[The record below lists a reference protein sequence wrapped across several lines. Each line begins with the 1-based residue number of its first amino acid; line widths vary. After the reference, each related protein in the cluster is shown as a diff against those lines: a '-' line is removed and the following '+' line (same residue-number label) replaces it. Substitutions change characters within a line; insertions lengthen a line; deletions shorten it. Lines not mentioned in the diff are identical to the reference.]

1 LKIKLKINMAVET
14 SNQELSSSQ
23 KEFEILLN
31 DDFKDRKLKENEIIK
46 ATVTEITKNF
56 VVVDCKAKME
66 GMIPIEEFKNDDEL
80 SKLEVGSKIEVYLE
94 RIESFKGEIV
104 ISREKARRMNA
115 WNRME
120 KVFATGEEITAYI
133 TGRVKGGFIA
143 TCDGLPTFMPASQI
157 DVRPLKKFDH
167 LMNVPL
173 QVIAT
178 RIDKVR
184 GNVCTSRRAVLE
196 KSKDVEAKEALK
208 NLKEG
213 DVIDD
218 AKVKATTDWGIFL
231 DIKGID
237 ALLHVSDLSHGRVKK
252 PADLVTIGQT
262 MKVKITKIDK
272 VTNRVSASVKALT
285 EDPYDSLEKKYKIG
299 SIYTGTVTK
308 LMDYGAFVRLED
320 GIEGLI
326 HSSELSWTNKNIQP
340 AKVLSSSQEVKIKI
354 VSIDSDAKRI
364 SLSYRETLP
373 NPWKDIEDKVGEVIE
388 VTINNITEKAIFA
401 DLENGLTG
409 MLHFRELSYDEQD
422 KDLKRFV
429 KGQKIKVKIIELKD
443 DKLRFSVRAMEKDPF
458 SWFKE
463 NNKKEG
469 SIITTRVHEV
479 LKTGVK
485 VSVDP
490 DKHIIVM
497 IKKNQLAKESADA
510 RPEIFVA
517 GNALDAMITELDL
530 SKREVTLSV
539 KAAQIYEEKSLVAK
553 FGAGAAKSGAT
564 LAGIFQKALGK
575 KPIKKKKKEEE

>member
-1 LKIKLKINMAVET
+1 MAVET
-14 SNQELSSSQ
+14 ISQELTSSQ
-23 KEFEILLN
+23 KEFESLLN

-56 VVVDCKAKME
+56 IVVDCKAKME

-80 SKLEVGSKIEVYLE
+80 SKLEVGTKIEVYLE
-94 RIESFKGEIV
+94 RIESFKGEII
-104 ISREKARRMNA
+104 ISREKARRMTA
-115 WNRME
+115 WHRME

-173 QVIAT
+173 KVIAT

-196 KSKDVEAKEALK
+196 KSKDIEAKEALK

-213 DVIDD
+213 DIIDD

-252 PADLVTIGQT
+252 PSDLVTIGQT

-272 VTNRVSASVKALT
+272 TTNRVSASVKALSK
-285 EDPYDSLEKKYKIG
+285 DPYESLEKKYKIG
-299 SIYTGTVTK
+299 TIYTGTVTK
-308 LMDYGAFVRLED
+308 LMDYGAFIRLED

-340 AKVLSSSQEVKIKI
+340 SKVLSTSEEVKIKI

-364 SLSYRETLP
+364 SLSLKETLP
-373 NPWKDIEDKVGEVIE
+373 NPWKEVEDKVGAVVEVK
-388 VTINNITEKAIFA
+388 INNITDKAIFA
-401 DLENGLTG
+401 DLDNGLTG
-409 MLHFRELSYDEQD
+409 MLHFRELSYKEQGQ
-422 KDLKRFV
+422 DLKKYK
-429 KGQKIKVKIIELKD
+429 KGEKIKVKIIELKD

-458 SWFKE
+458 DWFKE
-463 NNKKEG
+463 NKKKEG

-490 DKHIIVM
+490 DKHIVVM
-497 IKKNQLAKESADA
+497 IMKNQLAKESADA
-510 RPEIFVA
+510 RPEIFVP
-517 GNALDAMITELDL
+517 GNALDAMITDLDIV
-530 SKREVTLSV
+530 KREVVLSV
-539 KAAQIYEEKSLVAK
+539 KAAQIHEEKSLVAK

>member
-1 LKIKLKINMAVET
+1 MAFET
-14 SNQELSSSQ
+14 NIQELSSSQ
-23 KEFEILLN
+23 KEFESLLN
-31 DDFKDRKLKENEIIK
+31 EDFKDRKLKENEIIK

-56 VVVDCKAKME
+56 IVVDCKAKME

-104 ISREKARRMNA
+104 ISREKAKRINA

-196 KSKDVEAKEALK
+196 KSKDIEAKEALK

-231 DIKGID
+231 DVKGID

-252 PADLVTIGQT
+252 PSDLVTIGQT

-299 SIYTGTVTK
+299 SFYTGTVTK

-326 HSSELSWTNKNIQP
+326 HNSELSWTNKNIQP

-354 VSIDSDAKRI
+354 ITIDSDAKRI

-373 NPWKDIEDKVGEVIE
+373 NPWKEIEDKIGKIIE
-388 VTINNITEKAIFA
+388 VTITNITDKAIFA
-401 DLENGLTG
+401 DLDNGLTG
-409 MLHFRELSYDEQD
+409 MLHFRELSYDDQHQ
-422 KDLKRFV
+422 DLKKFT
-429 KGQKIKVKIIELKD
+429 KGQRIKVKIIELKD

-458 SWFKE
+458 DWLKE
-463 NNKKEG
+463 NKKKEG
-469 SIITTRVHEV
+469 SVITTRVHEV

-497 IKKNQLAKESADA
+497 IKKNQLAKESSDA
-510 RPEIFVA
+510 RPEIFVP
-517 GNALDAMITELDL
+517 GNVLDAMITELDFA
-530 SKREVTLSV
+530 KREVALSV
-539 KAAQIYEEKSLVAK
+539 KAAQVYEEKGLVAK

-575 KPIKKKKKEEE
+575 TPAKKAKKEEE

>member
-1 LKIKLKINMAVET
+1 MAVET
-14 SNQELSSSQ
+14 ITRELSSSQ
-23 KEFEILLN
+23 KEFESLLN
-31 DDFKDRKLKENEIIK
+31 EDFKDRKLKENEIIK

-56 VVVDCKAKME
+56 IVVDCKAKME
-66 GMIPIEEFKNDDEL
+66 GMIPVEEFKNDDEL
-80 SKLEVGSKIEVYLE
+80 SKLEVGSKIDVYLE

-104 ISREKARRMNA
+104 ISREKARRMNT

-173 QVIAT
+173 KVIAT

-196 KSKDVEAKEALK
+196 KSKDIEAKEALK

-213 DVIDD
+213 DIIDD

-231 DIKGID
+231 DVKGID

-252 PADLVTIGQT
+252 PSDLVTIGQT

-272 VTNRVSASVKALT
+272 VTNRVSASVKALI

-308 LMDYGAFVRLED
+308 LMDYGAFVKLED

-326 HSSELSWTNKNIQP
+326 HNSELSWTNKNIQP
-340 AKVLSSSQEVKIKI
+340 AKVLSSTQEVKVKI
-354 VSIDSDAKRI
+354 VTIDSDAKRI
-364 SLSYRETLP
+364 SLSFRETLP
-373 NPWKDIEDKVGEVIE
+373 NPWKEIEEKVGTITDA
-388 VTINNITEKAIFA
+388 TINNITDKAIFA
-401 DLENGLTG
+401 DLSNGLTG
-409 MLHFRELSYDEQD
+409 MLHFREISYNEQD
-422 KDLKRFV
+422 QDLSKFKR
-429 KGQKIKVKIIELKD
+429 GQKIKVKIVELKD
-443 DKLRFSVRAMEKDPF
+443 DKLRFSIRAMEKDPF
-458 SWFKE
+458 EWFKE
-463 NNKKEG
+463 NKKKEG

-485 VSVDP
+485 VSVDSE
-490 DKHIIVM
+490 KHIIVM
-497 IKKNQLAKESADA
+497 IKKNQLAKESSDA
-510 RPEIFVA
+510 RPEIFVS
-517 GNALDAMITELDL
+517 GNALDAMITDLDL
-530 SKREVTLSV
+530 IKREVVLSV
-539 KAAQIYEEKSLVAK
+539 KAAQIHEEKSLVAK
-553 FGAGAAKSGAT
+553 FGAKAASSGAT

-575 KPIKKKKKEEE
+575 TPAKKKKKEEE

>member
-1 LKIKLKINMAVET
+1 MAVET
-14 SNQELSSSQ
+14 TNQELSSSQ
-23 KEFEILLN
+23 KEFEVLLN

-56 VVVDCKAKME
+56 IVVDCKAKME

-80 SKLEVGSKIEVYLE
+80 SKLTVGSKIEVYLE

-104 ISREKARRMNA
+104 ISREKAKRMNA

-213 DVIDD
+213 DIIDD

-252 PADLVTIGQT
+252 PSDLVTIGQI

-272 VTNRVSASVKALT
+272 LTNRVSASVKALT

-340 AKVLSSSQEVKIKI
+340 SKILSSSQEVKIKI

-364 SLSYRETLP
+364 SLSFRETLP
-373 NPWKDIEDKVGEVIE
+373 NPWKEVENRVGTVID
-388 VTINNITEKAIFA
+388 VTISNITDKAIFA
-401 DLENGLTG
+401 DLDSGLTG
-409 MLHFRELSYDEQD
+409 MLHFRELSYNEQGQ
-422 KDLKRFV
+422 DLKKYK
-429 KGQKIKVKIIELKD
+429 KGQKIKVKITELKD
-443 DKLRFSVRAMEKDPF
+443 DKLRFSIRAMDKDPF
-458 SWFKE
+458 EWFKE
-463 NNKKEG
+463 NKKKEG

-490 DKHIIVM
+490 EKHIIVM
-497 IKKNQLAKESADA
+497 IKKNQLAKESTDA
-510 RPEIFVA
+510 RPEIFVP
-517 GNALDAMITELDL
+517 GNALDAMITELDII
-530 SKREVTLSV
+530 KREVNLSV

-553 FGAGAAKSGAT
+553 FGEGAAKSGAT

-575 KPIKKKKKEEE
+575 KPVKKKKKEEE

>member
-1 LKIKLKINMAVET
+1 MAVET
-14 SNQELSSSQ
+14 INQELSSSQ
-23 KEFEILLN
+23 KEFESLLN

-56 VVVDCKAKME
+56 IVVDCKAKME

-80 SKLEVGSKIEVYLE
+80 SKLEIGSKIEVYLE

-173 QVIAT
+173 KVIAT

-213 DVIDD
+213 DIIDD

-252 PADLVTIGQT
+252 PSDLVTIGQT

-272 VTNRVSASVKALT
+272 LTNRVSASVKALT

-326 HSSELSWTNKNIQP
+326 HSSELSWTNKNVQP
-340 AKVLSSSQEVKIKI
+340 AKILSSSQEVKIKI

-364 SLSYRETLP
+364 SLSFRETLP
-373 NPWKDIEDKVGEVIE
+373 NPWKDIEDKVGTVIE
-388 VTINNITEKAIFA
+388 VTINNVTDKAIFA
-401 DLENGLTG
+401 DLDNGLTG
-409 MLHFRELSYDEQD
+409 MLHFRELSYNEQD
-422 KDLKRFV
+422 QDLKNFK
-429 KGQKIKVKIIELKD
+429 KGQKMKVKIIELKD
-443 DKLRFSVRAMEKDPF
+443 DKLRFSVRAMDKDPF
-458 SWFKE
+458 DWFKE
-463 NNKKEG
+463 NKKKEG

-490 DKHIIVM
+490 EKHIIVM
-497 IKKNQLAKESADA
+497 IKKNQLGKESADA
-510 RPEIFVA
+510 RPEIFVP
-517 GNALDAMITELDL
+517 GNALDAMVTELDL
-530 SKREVTLSV
+530 IKREVGLSV

-553 FGAGAAKSGAT
+553 FGEGAAKSGAT

-575 KPIKKKKKEEE
+575 KPAKKKKKEEE

>member
-1 LKIKLKINMAVET
+1 MAVET
-14 SNQELSSSQ
+14 INQELSSSQ
-23 KEFEILLN
+23 KEFESLLN
-31 DDFKDRKLKENEIIK
+31 EDFKDRKLKENEIIK

-56 VVVDCKAKME
+56 IVVDCKAKME
-66 GMIPIEEFKNDDEL
+66 GMIPVEEFKNDDEL
-80 SKLEVGSKIEVYLE
+80 AELKVGSKIDVYLE
-94 RIESFKGEIV
+94 RIESFKGEII
-104 ISREKARRMNA
+104 ISREKARRMSA

-120 KVFATGEEITAYI
+120 KVFETGEEITAYI

-157 DVRPLKKFDH
+157 DIKPLKRFDH

-173 QVIAT
+173 KVIAT

-196 KSKDVEAKEALK
+196 KSKDIDAKEALK

-213 DVIDD
+213 DIIDD

-252 PADLVTIGQT
+252 PSDLVTIGQA

-272 VTNRVSASVKALT
+272 LTNRVSASVKALT

-308 LMDYGAFVRLED
+308 LMDYGAFIRLED

-326 HSSELSWTNKNIQP
+326 HSSELSWTNKNVQP
-340 AKVLSSSQEVKIKI
+340 SKILSASQEVKIKI
-354 VSIDSDAKRI
+354 VSIDSEAKRI
-364 SLSYRETLP
+364 SLSFRETLP
-373 NPWKDIEDKVGEVIE
+373 NPWKEIADKVGEIVE
-388 VTINNITEKAIFA
+388 ATISNITDKAIFA
-401 DLENGLTG
+401 DLDSGLTG
-409 MLHFRELSYDEQD
+409 MLHHRELSYSEKDQD
-422 KDLKRFV
+422 IKRFK
-429 KGQKIKVKIIELKD
+429 KGEKIKVKVIELKD
-443 DKLRFSVRAMEKDPF
+443 DKLRFSIRAMDKDPF
-458 SWFKE
+458 DWFKE
-463 NNKKEG
+463 NKKKEG

-517 GNALDAMITELDL
+517 GNALDAMITDLDL
-530 SKREVTLSV
+530 IKREVVLSV
-539 KAAQIYEEKSLVAK
+539 KAAQVYEEKSLVAK

-575 KPIKKKKKEEE
+575 KPATKKKKEEE

>member
-1 LKIKLKINMAVET
+1 MAVET
-14 SNQELSSSQ
+14 INQELSSSQ
-23 KEFEILLN
+23 KEFESLLN
-31 DDFKDRKLKENEIIK
+31 EDFKDRKLKENEIIK

-56 VVVDCKAKME
+56 IVVDCKAKME

-80 SKLEVGSKIEVYLE
+80 SKLKVGVKIEVYLE

-178 RIDKVR
+178 RIDKIR

-196 KSKDVEAKEALK
+196 KSKDIEAKEALK

-213 DVIDD
+213 DIIDD

-252 PADLVTIGQT
+252 PSDLVTIGQT

-326 HSSELSWTNKNIQP
+326 HSSELSWTIKNIQP

-364 SLSYRETLP
+364 SLSFRETLP
-373 NPWKDIEDKVGEVIE
+373 NPWKEIEDKVGTVMD
-388 VTINNITEKAIFA
+388 VTINNITDKAIFA
-401 DLENGLTG
+401 DLDSGLTG
-409 MLHFRELSYDEQD
+409 MLNYRELSYNEQD
-422 KDLKRFV
+422 QDLKKFK

-443 DKLRFSVRAMEKDPF
+443 DKLRFSIRSMEKDPF
-458 SWFKE
+458 DWFKE
-463 NNKKEG
+463 NKKKEG

-497 IKKNQLAKESADA
+497 IKKNQLAKESTDA

-530 SKREVTLSV
+530 TKREVSLSV

-553 FGAGAAKSGAT
+553 FGEGAAKSGAT

-575 KPIKKKKKEEE
+575 KPEKKQKKEEE